1 MRDLAP
7 SLRESLAIIAEQCVE
22 RLQKV
27 AQRHPEN
34 ADTYAA
40 MARSLFEAMAESME
54 TKDPGRFLSSIDAH
68 RDAITEGS
76 GDLPDMIDVMEELV
90 MERQFDA
97 EETRFLWALFRQAR
111 LKSTPTGPKISETT
125 GQEPTETLRVLKKE
139 IAERKEVEKKLR
151 ESERRFRDIAEFT
164 PQVIFEM
171 DAGYRVTF
179 ANKQA
184 YEIYGYSP
192 TDFKAG
198 ISAVDLIHPGDLPRI
213 RKVLEEIARG
223 KPSTGTEYTAKRKDG
238 SSFPVI
244 AHVARIMEGRT
255 FAGWRGIVVDITQ
268 RKKAEEEL
276 IESKRKFRDIAEL
289 SPQVIFE
296 QNADGVI
303 TFANERGLELF
314 GFTEEDLQEGN
325 IKALDLFPESERDT
339 IRENLAKIIAGEKHT
354 TGHEYTARRKDGT
367 TFPAIIYTTAFLK
380 NDKLAGFRGVLLDI
394 TQLRNADIE
403 LHERERRFRDLA
415 EFMPQVIFEM
425 DEKGTITFA
434 NIQAFEMFGYDEQDL
449 SEGIEY
455 PSLFSADEI
464 PILKTNLQKIAEGGQ
479 SAGNEYNAV
488 RKNGSSFPVIVYV
501 ARIMKDGRL
510 TGFRGMIVD
519 ITERK
524 KAEEELRESERFLQD
539 IADRIPGVIYQFYAR
554 TNGEM
559 GLSYISASSKE
570 LFGIDM
576 ETPHSFE
583 KFLQG
588 LTPSC
593 KERFLN
599 SIKEAVASECNWQFE
614 GEFKKPSGQ
623 IISFA
628 GTSRPARIGD
638 TVRFNGMLLD
648 ITTRKQIEGKL
659 KESERKFRDIA
670 ELMPQVIFEIDDKGG
685 VVFVNKQAFEFFGY
699 KESDLPPHFNCFAH
713 ITPEDFPRMMANLR
727 KVAEGVRSP
736 GNEYTALKKDGSR
749 FSVIIYVT
757 RIMNGDRLTGY
768 RGIIIDITERK
779 KAEEELRRAHK
790 ELDDRN
796 SFLNALL
803 AAIPTPVFYKD
814 KEGRYLGC
822 NQAFTDQMGLAS
834 EEMEGRT
841 VFDLWSAESAG
852 ILQREDRAMMETGK
866 PRVYERQITDKGGN
880 ERSVIFNKNVYR
892 CADGTVAGIVGS
904 YMDIT
909 QQKLARQSL
918 EESEK
923 MYRTFFDSTTDIV
936 FLKDEKLHYVLANK
950 VLLGFFGREEQEV
963 LGATDFTLMPPEAAS
978 KWRRTDY
985 EALEATQVVVNR
997 EVMGDKI
1004 YEVFKF
1010 PVEIAGGKVG
1020 VGGFVRDITKRT
1032 GAEEALRKSEER
1044 FRRYFEVPL
1053 IGVSIVAPEGRW
1065 LEVNDKFCDMVGFS
1079 REELLRMRW
1088 HDITPAEDLPSELEA
1103 YRSFLKD
1110 THTLVNTREKRYRR
1124 KDGGIIDVIISTHCV
1139 LKENGS
1145 PDYLMCVLQ
1154 DITKRKKAERQ
1165 VIESEQS
1172 LRAILAASP
1181 IGIGRI
1187 RGRVFEWVNE
1197 AMCDITGYSVDE
1209 LTGRHSRI
1217 LYQDDGAYEQTG
1229 EKLYSDGQVET
1240 KWVKKDGEVCDILL
1254 QVSPADSHA
1263 YIYTAS
1269 DITRL
1274 KLAENALRESE
1285 ERWQFALE
1293 GAGDGLWDW
1302 DALTGKVYF
1311 SRQWKEM
1318 LGFAEDEIGDSLGE
1332 WDRRIHPDDRDDVY
1346 AKLDRHLEGTSP
1358 VYISQHRL
1366 QCKNG
1371 TYKWILDRGKVI
1383 TRTGDGKPLRAIGTH
1398 TDITEHKK
1406 TEERLR
1412 LDESRTEAL
1421 LRINQMADRPLA
1433 EITGFT
1439 LEESIR
1445 LTGST
1450 LGYLAFLNDDES
1462 VLTMHSWSRKT
1473 TEDCMIGNRPIN
1485 HPLETTGIWGDPV
1498 RKRRPVITNDYD
1510 APDVARRGY
1519 PEGHVKVKRHL
1530 GVPVL
1535 DGERIIAVIGVA
1547 NKEEGYTETDIN
1559 QATLMAQGMVRLL
1572 KQKAAQEALSISEA
1586 RLRAILD
1593 SAKDTIFIKDRDLR
1607 YVVANRAMSELFG
1620 IPVEK
1625 IVGRSDGDLFPP
1637 EAVEHIGQ
1645 IDRRVLHGET
1655 IEEEL
1660 GRPIRD
1666 MDIIFHTI
1674 KAPLKNGAG
1683 EITGLCGIAR
1693 DVTERKHLE
1702 SQLLQ
1707 SQKMEAVG
1715 TLAGGVAHDF
1725 NNLLSAIMGYA
1736 SLLQMKMDK
1745 DNPLF
1750 AYASHILTSSEKA
1763 ATLTQSLLAFSRK
1776 QVINLRPV
1784 VINDT
1789 IEKVHRI
1796 LERLIPEDVEF
1807 RITRSSERLI
1817 AMADPGQIDQVIM
1830 NLATNARDAMPRG
1843 GKLTVAIER
1852 ATVGSDFIA
1861 SQGYGKPG
1869 EYAVIT
1875 ISDTGIGMD
1884 RKILEKIFEPF
1895 FTTKGVGRGTGLGL
1909 AIVYGIIKQHNGYI
1923 DVKSQPG
1930 EGSAFSVYLPLV
1942 WLEPA
1947 DEEAPAR
1954 ISGGTETIL
1963 IAEDNTE
1970 LCKLSVSVL
1979 EDHGYTVLAA
1989 TDGAMAVK
1997 TFREHKDTLSIV
2009 ILDVVMP
2016 KMNGKEAFDAIRAL
2030 DPSMKVI
2037 FTSGYTDD
2045 IIQEKGIANEKY
2057 DFLGKPITPATLL
2070 KKIRE
2075 VLDRQ

>member
-1 MRDLAP
+1 MRDL
-7 SLRESLAIIAEQCVE
+7 SLRENLAIIAGQCAE
-22 RLQKV
+22 RLQEITQKD
-27 AQRHPEN
+27 PED
-34 ADTYAA
+34 AGTYAVI
-40 MARSLFEAMAESME
+40 ARSLFEAMAESVE
-54 TKDPGRFLSSIDAH
+54 TRDPGRFLSSIETH
-68 RDAITEGS
+68 RDATTECS
-76 GDLPDMIDVMEELV
+76 GDLPDMIAVMEELV
-90 MERQFDA
+90 MEWKFDA

-111 LKSTPTGPKISETT
+111 LKSTSTGRKISETA
-125 GQEPTETLRVLKKE
+125 GQESTETLQALKKE
-139 IAERKEVEKKLR
+139 IADRRQVETKLR

-171 DAGYRVTF
+171 DADYTVTF

-184 YEIYGYSP
+184 YEIYGYNP

-198 ISAVDLIHPGDLPRI
+198 ISAIDLIHPGEVPRV

-223 KPSTGTEYTAKRKDG
+223 KPSTGTEYTAIRKDG
-238 SSFPVI
+238 SLFPVI
-244 AHVARIMEGRT
+244 AHVARIMKGRT
-255 FAGWRGIVVDITQ
+255 FTGWRGIIVDITQ

-296 QNADGVI
+296 QNADGIV
-303 TFANERGLELF
+303 TFANKRGLELF
-314 GFTEEDLQEGN
+314 GYTGEDLQKGD
-325 IKALDLFPESERDT
+325 IKAADLLPESERDT
-339 IRENLAKIIAGEKHT
+339 LRENLTKIIAGEKHT
-354 TGHEYTARRKDGT
+354 TGHEYTVQRKDGT
-367 TFPAIIYTTAFLK
+367 TFPAIIYTTAFFR

-394 TQLRNADIE
+394 TQLRNADTE
-403 LHERERRFRDLA
+403 LRERERRFRDLA

-434 NIQAFEMFGYDEQDL
+434 NKQAFEIFGYDERDQ

-455 PSLFSADEI
+455 LSLFSTEEI
-464 PILKTNLQKIAEGGQ
+464 PILKTNLRKIAEGGQ

-488 RKNGSSFPVIVYV
+488 RKDGSSFPVIIHV
-501 ARIMKDGRL
+501 ARIMKDGHL

-524 KAEEELRESERFLQD
+524 KAEEELRESKRFLQD
-539 IADRIPGVIYQFYAR
+539 IADRLPGVIYQFYVRAD
-554 TNGEM
+554 GEM

-576 ETPHSFE
+576 ETPQPFE

-593 KERFLN
+593 KEGFLN
-599 SIKEAVASECNWQFE
+599 SIKEAVAGESNWQFE
-614 GEFKKPSGQ
+614 GEFKKPFGR

-638 TVRFNGMLLD
+638 TLRFNGMLLD
-648 ITTRKQIEGKL
+648 ITARKQIEEKL

-670 ELMPQVIFEIDDKGG
+670 ELMPQVIFEIDDKGS

-727 KVAEGVRSP
+727 KVADGARSP

-757 RIMNGDRLTGY
+757 RIMSDDRLTGY

-779 KAEEELRRAHK
+779 KVEEELRRTHK

-814 KEGRYLGC
+814 AEGRYLGC

-834 EEMEGRT
+834 EEIEGRT
-841 VFDLWSAESAG
+841 AFDLWSAESAG

-866 PRVYERQITDKGGN
+866 PRVYEKQITDRGGN

-950 VLLGFFGREEQEV
+950 VLLGFFGRKEQEV

-978 KWRRTDY
+978 NWRRTDY
-985 EALEATQVVVNR
+985 EALEAARVVVSK
-997 EVMGDKI
+997 EKMGDKT
-1004 YEVFKF
+1004 YEVLKF
-1010 PVEIAGGKVG
+1010 PVEIARGKVG
-1020 VGGFVRDITKRT
+1020 VGGFVRDITERT
-1032 GAEEALRKSEER
+1032 RAEEALTQSEQRLRQIIDLVPHFIFAKDIDGR
-1044 FRRYFEVPL
+1044 FILANKAVADTYGTTVENL
-1053 IGVSIVAPEGRW
+1053 IGKDDAGFTPSDEQVKHFRSDDLDVMTNSRRKYIPEEPITDSRGNVRCLQTVKIPFTFSGTQTPAVLGVSV
-1065 LEVNDKFCDMVGFS
+1065 
-1079 REELLRMRW
+1079 
-1088 HDITPAEDLPSELEA
+1088 DITEH
-1103 YRSFLKD
+1103 R
-1110 THTLVNTREKRYRR
+1110 
-1124 KDGGIIDVIISTHCV
+1124 
-1139 LKENGS
+1139 
-1145 PDYLMCVLQ
+1145 
-1154 DITKRKKAERQ
+1154 KAERQ

-1181 IGIGRI
+1181 IGIGRV
-1187 RGRVFEWVNE
+1187 RDRVFEWANE
-1197 AMCDITGYSVDE
+1197 AMCDITGYPIDE
-1209 LTGRHSRI
+1209 LTGKRSRI
-1217 LYQDDGAYEQTG
+1217 LYEDDAVYERIG
-1229 EKLYSDGQVET
+1229 EELYRDGQVET
-1240 KWVKKDGEVCDILL
+1240 KWVKKDGEVRDILL

-1274 KLAENALRESE
+1274 KLAEKALRESE

-1332 WDRRIHPDDRDDVY
+1332 WDRRIHPDDRDGVY
-1346 AKLDRHLEGTSP
+1346 AKLHRHLKGTSS

-1383 TRTGDGKPLRAIGTH
+1383 TRTGDGKPMRAIGTH
-1398 TDITEHKK
+1398 TDITGHKK

-1421 LRINQMADRPLA
+1421 LKINQMANRPLPD
-1433 EITGFT
+1433 ITGFT

-1462 VLTMHSWSRKT
+1462 VLTMHSWSRKAM
-1473 TEDCMIGNRPIN
+1473 EDCMIGNKPIN
-1485 HPLETTGIWGDPV
+1485 YPLETTGIWGDPV
-1498 RKRRPVITNDYD
+1498 RLRRPVITNDYD
-1510 APDVARRGY
+1510 APDIARKGF

-1530 GVPVL
+1530 GVPVF
-1535 DGERIIAVIGVA
+1535 DGERIVAIVGVG
-1547 NKEEGYTETDIN
+1547 NKQEGYTETDIN
-1559 QATLMAQGMVRLL
+1559 QVTLMAQGMVRLL
-1572 KQKAAQEALSISEA
+1572 KQKTAQEALSISEA

-1607 YVVANRAMSELFG
+1607 YVVVNRAMSELFG

-1625 IVGRSDGDLFPP
+1625 IVGGSDRDLFPP
-1637 EAVEHIGQ
+1637 NTVEHIGQ
-1645 IDRRVLHGET
+1645 IDSRVLQGET

-1660 GRPIRD
+1660 ARPIRD
-1666 MDIIFHTI
+1666 MNIIFHTI
-1674 KAPLKNGAG
+1674 KAPLRNGAG

-1750 AYASHILTSSEKA
+1750 GYASHILTSSEKA

-1789 IEKVHRI
+1789 IEKVHRL
-1796 LERLIPEDVEF
+1796 LERLVPEDVEF
-1807 RITRSSERLI
+1807 RIEKSSERLI
-1817 AMADPGQIDQVIM
+1817 AMADPGQLDQVIM
-1830 NLATNARDAMPRG
+1830 NLVTNARDAMPRG
-1843 GKLTVAIER
+1843 GKLTITIEHVR
-1852 ATVGSDFIA
+1852 VGSDFIA
-1861 SQGYGKPG
+1861 TRGYGEQG
-1869 EYAVIT
+1869 EYAVIAV
-1875 ISDTGIGMD
+1875 SDTGIGMD
-1884 RKILEKIFEPF
+1884 RKTVEKIFEPF

-1923 DVKSQPG
+1923 DVRSQPG
-1930 EGSAFSVYLPLV
+1930 EGSVFSVYLPLV

-1989 TDGAMAVK
+1989 TDGSMAVE
-1997 TFREHKDTLSIV
+1997 TFREHKGAISLV

-2016 KMNGKEAFDAIRAL
+2016 KMNGKEAFDAIRKL
-2030 DPSMKVI
+2030 DPSIKVI
-2037 FTSGYTDD
+2037 YTSGYTDD
-2045 IIQEKGIANEKY
+2045 IIQEKGVANEKY

>member
-1 MRDLAP
+1 MRDLAL
-7 SLRESLAIIAEQCVE
+7 SLRGNLAIIVGQCVE
-22 RLQKV
+22 RMQEIT
-27 AQRHPEN
+27 RGDPE
-34 ADTYAA
+34 DTGTYAV
-40 MARSLFEAMAESME
+40 MARGLFEAMADSME
-54 TKDPGRFLSSIDAH
+54 TRDPGRFLSFIDAQ
-68 RDAITEGS
+68 EGS
-76 GDLPDMIDVMEELV
+76 VGLPDMIALMEEQA
-90 MERQFDA
+90 MEWKFDA
-97 EETRFLWALFRQAR
+97 EDTRFLWALFRLAR
-111 LKSTPTGPKISETT
+111 LKSTSTPRKVSETAE
-125 GQEPTETLRVLKKE
+125 QKPTETLQTLKKE
-139 IAERKEVEKKLR
+139 IAERKQVEKKLR
-151 ESERRFRDIAEFT
+151 ESEQRFRDIAE
-164 PQVIFEM
+164 
-171 DAGYRVTF
+171 
-179 ANKQA
+179 
-184 YEIYGYSP
+184 
-192 TDFKAG
+192 
-198 ISAVDLIHPGDLPRI
+198 
-213 RKVLEEIARG
+213 
-223 KPSTGTEYTAKRKDG
+223 ST
-238 SSFPVI
+238 
-244 AHVARIMEGRT
+244 
-255 FAGWRGIVVDITQ
+255 
-268 RKKAEEEL
+268 
-276 IESKRKFRDIAEL
+276 
-289 SPQVIFE
+289 
-296 QNADGVI
+296 
-303 TFANERGLELF
+303 
-314 GFTEEDLQEGN
+314 
-325 IKALDLFPESERDT
+325 
-339 IRENLAKIIAGEKHT
+339 
-354 TGHEYTARRKDGT
+354 
-367 TFPAIIYTTAFLK
+367 
-380 NDKLAGFRGVLLDI
+380 
-394 TQLRNADIE
+394 
-403 LHERERRFRDLA
+403 
-415 EFMPQVIFEM
+415 PQVIFEM
-425 DEKGTITFA
+425 DEKGRITFA
-434 NIQAFEMFGYDEQDL
+434 NKQAFEIFGYDERDL

-455 PSLFSADEI
+455 LSLFNTNEI
-464 PILKTNLQKIAEGGQ
+464 SRLKGNLQKVAEGGQ
-479 SAGNEYNAV
+479 SAGNEYNAL
-488 RKNGSSFPVIVYV
+488 RKDGSSFPVIIHV
-501 ARIMKDGRL
+501 ARIMKDGHL
-510 TGFRGMIVD
+510 SGFRGMIVD

-524 KAEEELRESERFLQD
+524 KAEEELVESKRFLQD
-539 IADRIPGVIYQFYAR
+539 IADRIPGVIYQFYVRAD
-554 TNGEM
+554 GEM

-576 ETPHSFE
+576 ETPQPFE

-588 LTPSC
+588 LTSSC
-593 KERFLN
+593 KEGLLT
-599 SIKEAVASECNWQFE
+599 SIKEAAAGEFNWQFE
-614 GEFKKPSGQ
+614 GEFKKPSGRT
-623 IISFA
+623 ISFA
-628 GTSRPARIGD
+628 GTSRPTRIGD

-648 ITTRKQIEGKL
+648 ITARKQIEEKL

-685 VVFVNKQAFEFFGY
+685 VVFVNKQAYEFFGY
-699 KESDLPPHFNCFAH
+699 KESDLPRNFNCFAH

-727 KVAEGVRSP
+727 KVADGVKSP

-749 FSVIIYVT
+749 FHVIIYVT
-757 RIMNGDRLTGY
+757 RIMNDDRLTGY
-768 RGIIIDITERK
+768 RGIIIDITERR

-814 KEGRYLGC
+814 KEGCYLGC
-822 NQAFTDQMGLAS
+822 NQAFTDQMGVAS
-834 EEMEGRT
+834 EEMKGKT
-841 VFDLWSAESAG
+841 AFDLWSAESAV
-852 ILQREDRAMMETGK
+852 ILQREDQAMMENGR
-866 PRVYERQITDKGGN
+866 PWVYERQIRDKQGN

-936 FLKDEKLHYVLANK
+936 FLKDEKQRYVLANK
-950 VLLGFFGREEQEV
+950 VLLGFFGRKEQEV
-963 LGATDFTLMPPEAAS
+963 VGATDFALMPPEAAS
-978 KWRRTDY
+978 NWRRTDY
-985 EALEATQVVVNR
+985 EALEAGRVVVGK
-997 EVMGDKI
+997 EEMGDKT
-1004 YEVFKF
+1004 YEVLKF
-1010 PVEIAGGKVG
+1010 PVEITRGRVG
-1020 VGGFVRDITKRT
+1020 VGGFVREITERT
-1032 GAEEALRKSEER
+1032 RAEEALRKSEER

-1110 THTLVNTREKRYRR
+1110 THTLVSTREKRYRR
-1124 KDGGIIDVIISTHCV
+1124 KDGGIVDVIISTHCV
-1139 LKENGS
+1139 LKENNS

-1154 DITKRKKAERQ
+1154 DITERRKAERQ

-1172 LRAILAASP
+1172 LRTILAASP
-1181 IGIGRI
+1181 IGIGRV
-1187 RGRVFEWVNE
+1187 RDRVFEWANE
-1197 AMCDITGYSVDE
+1197 AMCDITGYTIDE
-1209 LTGRHSRI
+1209 LTGRHCRI
-1217 LYQDDGAYEQTG
+1217 LYKDDSVYERIG
-1229 EKLYSDGQVET
+1229 ELLYRDGQVET
-1240 KWVKKDGEVCDILL
+1240 KWVKKNGEVCDILL
-1254 QVSPADSHA
+1254 QVSPTDRHA

-1274 KLAENALRESE
+1274 KLAEEALRESE
-1285 ERWQFALE
+1285 ERWEFALE

-1302 DALTGKVYF
+1302 NALTGKVYF

-1346 AKLDRHLEGTSP
+1346 AKLHRHLEGTSS

-1371 TYKWILDRGKVI
+1371 AYKWILDRGKVI

-1421 LRINQMADRPLA
+1421 LKINQMANRPLA
-1433 EITGFT
+1433 EITDFT

-1462 VLTMHSWSRKT
+1462 VLTMHSWTRRT
-1473 TEDCMIGNRPIN
+1473 MENCGIEDKLLTY
-1485 HPLETTGIWGDPV
+1485 PLETTGIWGDPV
-1498 RKRRPVITNDYD
+1498 RRRTPLIANDYD
-1510 APDVARRGY
+1510 APDVPRKGY

-1530 GVPVL
+1530 GVPVF
-1535 DGERIIAVIGVA
+1535 DGEKIVAVIGVG
-1547 NKEEGYTETDIN
+1547 NKAEEYTETDIN
-1559 QATLMAQGMVRLL
+1559 QVTLMAQGMVRLL
-1572 KQKAAQEALSISEA
+1572 KQKTAQEALSISEA

-1593 SAKDTIFIKDRDLR
+1593 SAKDTIFIKDKDLR
-1607 YVVANRAMSELFG
+1607 YIVANRAMSELFNT
-1620 IPVEK
+1620 PVEK
-1625 IVGRSDGDLFPP
+1625 IVGGSDRDLFPP
-1637 EAVEHIGQ
+1637 DAVERIRQ
-1645 IDRRVLHGET
+1645 IDSRVLHGET

-1660 GRPIRD
+1660 PRPVRD
-1666 MDIIFHTI
+1666 MDRIFHTI
-1674 KAPLKNGAG
+1674 KAPLRNDAG

-1750 AYASHILTSSEKA
+1750 TYASHILTSSEKA

-1789 IEKVHRI
+1789 IEKVHR
-1796 LERLIPEDVEF
+1796 LLQRLIPEDVEF
-1807 RITRSSERLI
+1807 RIARSGERLV
-1817 AMADPGQIDQVIM
+1817 AMADPGQLDQVIM
-1830 NLATNARDAMPRG
+1830 NLVTNARDAMPRG
-1843 GKLTVAIER
+1843 GKLTIAIER
-1852 ATVGSDFIA
+1852 ATVGSDFITA
-1861 SQGYGKPG
+1861 QGYGKPG
-1869 EYAVIT
+1869 EYAVIA

-1884 RKILEKIFEPF
+1884 GKILEKIFEPF

-1923 DVKSQPG
+1923 DVKSRPG
-1930 EGSAFSVYLPLV
+1930 EGSVFSVYLPLV

-1970 LCKLSVSVL
+1970 LCQLSVKVL

-1989 TDGAMAVK
+1989 TDGSMAVK
-1997 TFREHKDTLSIV
+1997 TFQEHKDALSLV

-2016 KMNGKEAFDAIRAL
+2016 RMNGKEAFDAIRAL
-2030 DPSMKVI
+2030 APSMKVI

-2045 IIQEKGIANEKY
+2045 IIQEKGIANEEY

>member
-1 MRDLAP
+1 
-7 SLRESLAIIAEQCVE
+7 
-22 RLQKV
+22 
-27 AQRHPEN
+27 
-34 ADTYAA
+34 
-40 MARSLFEAMAESME
+40 MARSLLEAMAESME
-54 TKDPGRFLSSIDAH
+54 TRDPGRFLSSIDAQ

-90 MERQFDA
+90 MQRQFDA

-111 LKSTPTGPKISETT
+111 MKSTSTGHKISEKA
-125 GQEPTETLRVLKKE
+125 GQKPAETLQALKKE
-139 IAERKEVEKKLR
+139 ITERKQVEKKLR
-151 ESERRFRDIAEFT
+151 ESERRFRDI
-164 PQVIFEM
+164 
-171 DAGYRVTF
+171 
-179 ANKQA
+179 
-184 YEIYGYSP
+184 
-192 TDFKAG
+192 
-198 ISAVDLIHPGDLPRI
+198 
-213 RKVLEEIARG
+213 
-223 KPSTGTEYTAKRKDG
+223 
-238 SSFPVI
+238 
-244 AHVARIMEGRT
+244 
-255 FAGWRGIVVDITQ
+255 
-268 RKKAEEEL
+268 
-276 IESKRKFRDIAEL
+276 
-289 SPQVIFE
+289 
-296 QNADGVI
+296 
-303 TFANERGLELF
+303 
-314 GFTEEDLQEGN
+314 
-325 IKALDLFPESERDT
+325 
-339 IRENLAKIIAGEKHT
+339 
-354 TGHEYTARRKDGT
+354 
-367 TFPAIIYTTAFLK
+367 
-380 NDKLAGFRGVLLDI
+380 
-394 TQLRNADIE
+394 
-403 LHERERRFRDLA
+403 A

-434 NIQAFEMFGYDEQDL
+434 NKQAFEIFGYDEQYL

-455 PSLFSADEI
+455 LSLFSTDEI
-464 PILKTNLQKIAEGGQ
+464 PILTTNLRKIAEGGQ

-488 RKNGSSFPVIVYV
+488 RRDGSSFPVIIHA
-501 ARIMKDGRL
+501 ARIMKDGHL
-510 TGFRGMIVD
+510 TGFRGMIV
-519 ITERK
+519 
-524 KAEEELRESERFLQD
+524 
-539 IADRIPGVIYQFYAR
+539 
-554 TNGEM
+554 N
-559 GLSYISASSKE
+559 
-570 LFGIDM
+570 
-576 ETPHSFE
+576 
-583 KFLQG
+583 
-588 LTPSC
+588 
-593 KERFLN
+593 
-599 SIKEAVASECNWQFE
+599 
-614 GEFKKPSGQ
+614 
-623 IISFA
+623 
-628 GTSRPARIGD
+628 
-638 TVRFNGMLLD
+638 
-648 ITTRKQIEGKL
+648 IE
-659 KESERKFRDIA
+659 
-670 ELMPQVIFEIDDKGG
+670 
-685 VVFVNKQAFEFFGY
+685 
-699 KESDLPPHFNCFAH
+699 
-713 ITPEDFPRMMANLR
+713 
-727 KVAEGVRSP
+727 
-736 GNEYTALKKDGSR
+736 
-749 FSVIIYVT
+749 
-757 RIMNGDRLTGY
+757 
-768 RGIIIDITERK
+768 ERK

-814 KEGRYLGC
+814 NEGRYLGC
-822 NQAFTDQMGLAS
+822 NQAFIDQTGVAS
-834 EEMEGRT
+834 EEMKGRT

-852 ILQREDRAMMETGK
+852 ILQREDQAMMETGK
-866 PRVYERQITDKGGN
+866 PRIYEKQITDKEGN
-880 ERSVIFNKNVYR
+880 ERFVVFNKNVYR

-923 MYRTFFDSTTDIV
+923 MYRTFFDSTTDFV

-950 VLLGFFGREEQEV
+950 VFLRFFGREEQEV
-963 LGATDFTLMPPEAAS
+963 LGATDFTLMPSETAS
-978 KWRRTDY
+978 NWRRTDY
-985 EALEATQVVVNR
+985 EALEAVRVVVSK
-997 EVMGDKI
+997 EATGDKT
-1004 YEVFKF
+1004 YETLKF
-1010 PVEIAGGKVG
+1010 PVEIARGKVG
-1020 VGGFVRDITKRT
+1020 VGGFIRDITERT
-1032 GAEEALRKSEER
+1032 RAEEALRKSEER

-1053 IGVSIVAPEGRW
+1053 IGVCIVAPEGQW

-1103 YRSFLKD
+1103 YRSFLENI
-1110 THTLVNTREKRYRR
+1110 HTLVDTREKRYRR

-1154 DITKRKKAERQ
+1154 DITERKKAERQ

-1172 LRAILAASP
+1172 LKAILAASP

-1187 RGRVFEWVNE
+1187 RDRVFEWANK
-1197 AMCDITGYSVDE
+1197 AMCDITGYTVDE

-1217 LYQDDGAYEQTG
+1217 LYQDDGVYERTG

-1240 KWVKKDGEVCDILL
+1240 KWVKKDGEVRDILL
-1254 QVSPADSHA
+1254 QVSPADRYA

-1274 KLAENALRESE
+1274 KLAEEALRESE

-1311 SRQWKEM
+1311 SRQWKKM

-1332 WDRRIHPDDRDDVY
+1332 WDRRIHPDDKDEVYRD
-1346 AKLDRHLEGTSP
+1346 LDRHLEGKSSI
-1358 VYISQHRL
+1358 YISQHRL
-1366 QCKNG
+1366 RCKDG

-1383 TRTGDGKPLRAIGTH
+1383 TRTGDGKPMRVIGTH

-1421 LRINQMADRPLA
+1421 LRINQMSNRPLA
-1433 EITGFT
+1433 DITGFT

-1462 VLTMHSWSRKT
+1462 VLTMHSWSRKAM
-1473 TEDCMIGNRPIN
+1473 ENCMIGNKPVN
-1485 HPLETTGIWGDPV
+1485 YPLETTGIWGDPV
-1498 RKRRPVITNDYD
+1498 RRRRPVITNDHD

-1530 GVPVL
+1530 GVPVF
-1535 DGERIIAVIGVA
+1535 DGERIIAVIGVG

-1559 QATLMAQGMVRLL
+1559 QVTLMAQGMVRLL
-1572 KQKAAQEALSISEA
+1572 KQKTAQEDLSISEA

-1593 SAKDTIFIKDRDLR
+1593 SAKDTIFIKDRDHR

-1625 IVGRSDGDLFPP
+1625 IVGRSDRDLFPP
-1637 EAVEHIGQ
+1637 DTCEHIGE
-1645 IDRRVLHGET
+1645 IDNRVLHGET

-1660 GRPIRD
+1660 ARPIRD

-1674 KAPLKNGAG
+1674 KAPLRNGAG

-1789 IEKVHRI
+1789 IEKVHR
-1796 LERLIPEDVEF
+1796 LLQRLIPEDVEF
-1807 RITRSSERLI
+1807 RIAKSSERLI
-1817 AMADPGQIDQVIM
+1817 AMADPGQLDQVIM
-1830 NLATNARDAMPRG
+1830 NLVTNARDAMPRG
-1843 GKLTVAIER
+1843 GTLTISIEHV
-1852 ATVGSDFIA
+1852 TVGSDFIA
-1861 SQGYGKPG
+1861 AQGYGKPG
-1869 EYAVIT
+1869 EYAVIA

-1884 RKILEKIFEPF
+1884 RKILGKIFEPF

-1923 DVKSQPG
+1923 DVTSRPG
-1930 EGSAFSVYLPLV
+1930 EGSVFSVYLPLV

-1947 DEEAPAR
+1947 DEEAPVL
-1954 ISGGTETIL
+1954 IKGGTETIL

-1979 EDHGYTVLAA
+1979 KDHGYTVLAA
-1989 TDGAMAVK
+1989 TDGEMAVN
-1997 TFREHKDTLSIV
+1997 TFRKHKDTLSLV

-2070 KKIRE
+2070 NKIRE